1 MITTTMA
8 RVACRATVFFLFLF
22 SVSLPLSSS
31 LPPLPDMSP
40 SDVGAWLS
48 SLSLQQ
54 YAAAFTSHGIDG
66 GALSNLS
73 AAELQSLGISA
84 LGHRK
89 KILKAVHELK
99 SQHTNTHTAT
109 RTATPLSTSDVVCE
123 MAADGSSSCD
133 NKLYL
138 GVRTASEYTADADN
152 WQEEPYPHQY
162 DTRRCNIERLSM
174 DKMTQQRF
182 LNQYYLRKP
191 LILTPTPDSAHATLR
206 VRAAW
211 SRQSTLRQ
219 LADLP
224 VNLGTPHSLTAFGD
238 GVVSS
243 TLGQYIVDLRNT
255 SVDRVS
261 ADHYLFDR
269 RGFFKQA
276 TVLLDTY
283 QPHPLFHW
291 HTTDAQY
298 GTSDGMTYALGPT
311 GSGINFH
318 YHKDGWNEV
327 LFGRKRW
334 FLYPPTVGAPP
345 GGYNQFEPALKWY
358 EETYGGLAEDE
369 LPYECV
375 QYPGEVFYV
384 PEDWS
389 APLHSTRFTH
399 PFSRLRDVLLSRLV
413 VLAHIRRVMCFFAVV
428 IVVPVL

>member
-1 MITTTMA
+1 MLALAMA
-8 RVACRATVFFLFLF
+8 RRAWRTCLFLVF
-22 SVSLPLSSS
+22 LLSVSFSLTSS

-40 SDVGAWLS
+40 SDVGSWLS
-48 SLSLQQ
+48 SLSLPQ
-54 YAAAFTSHGIDG
+54 YAAAFTSNNIDG
-66 GALSNLS
+66 GALSTLS
-73 AAELQSLGISA
+73 ASELQSLGISA

-89 KILKAVHELK
+89 KILKAIDELK
-99 SQHTNTHTAT
+99 ATHTTDPSTAPT
-109 RTATPLSTSDVVCE
+109 RPPPSLSSSEVICE
-123 MAADGSSSCD
+123 MAADGSSSCE

-138 GVRTASEYTADADN
+138 GVRTASEYAPDADN

-162 DTRRCNIERLSM
+162 DTNRCTIDRIAM
-174 DKMTQQRF
+174 DKLSQQQF
-182 LNQYYLRKP
+182 LSDYYLHKP
-191 LILTPTPDSAHATLR
+191 LILTPTPQSAQTTLR

-219 LADLP
+219 LSNLP

-243 TLGQYIVDLRNT
+243 TLGQYIQDLRNT
-255 SVDRVS
+255 SVDRIS

-276 TVLLDTY
+276 AVLLDTY

-345 GGYNQFEPALKWY
+345 GGYNQFEPALRWY
-358 EETYGGLAEDE
+358 EETYGTLAEEE
-369 LPYECV
+369 LPFECV

-389 APLHSTRFTH
+389 APRIKTHRRCPSYIKSSLVFHSCLFTCV
-399 PFSRLRDVLLSRLV
+399 S
-413 VLAHIRRVMCFFAVV
+413 MC
-428 IVVPVL
+428 L

>member
-1 MITTTMA
+1 MI
-8 RVACRATVFFLFLF
+8 RRSWRACPLVILLLFL
-22 SVSLPLSSS
+22 SLSSTLS

-54 YAAAFTSHGIDG
+54 YAAAFTSQGIDG
-66 GALSNLS
+66 GALSKLS
-73 AAELQSLGISA
+73 ASELQTLGISA

-89 KILKAVHELK
+89 KILKAIDDLK
-99 SQHTNTHTAT
+99 AHHTT
-109 RTATPLSTSDVVCE
+109 RLIAASDTRPPPSLASSHVVCE
-123 MAADGSSSCD
+123 MAADGTSQCED
-133 NKLYL
+133 KLYL
-138 GVRTASEYTADADN
+138 GVRTASEYAPDADN
-152 WQEEPYPHQY
+152 WQEEPYPHVY
-162 DTRRCNIERLSM
+162 DTNRCTIDRIAIDKLTKQKFLSE
-174 DKMTQQRF
+174 
-182 LNQYYLRKP
+182 YYLHKP
-191 LILTPTPDSAHATLR
+191 LILTPTPQSAQATLR

-211 SRQSTLRQ
+211 SRPSTLR
-219 LADLP
+219 LLSKLP

-243 TLGQYIVDLRNT
+243 TLGQYIVDLRNS
-255 SVDRVS
+255 SVDRIS

-276 TVLLDTY
+276 AVLLETY

-345 GGYNQFEPALKWY
+345 GGYNQFEGALKWY
-358 EETYGGLAEDE
+358 DETYHTLKEDE
-369 LPYECV
+369 LPFECV

-389 APLHSTRFTH
+389 AYNQPYCASPLCDF
-399 PFSRLRDVLLSRLV
+399 LL
-413 VLAHIRRVMCFFAVV
+413 
-428 IVVPVL
+428 

>member
-1 MITTTMA
+1 MLRLTLHPCLLLLLL
-8 RVACRATVFFLFLF
+8 VAATF
-22 SVSLPLSSS
+22 SLTLS

-40 SDVGAWLS
+40 SDVGALLS

-54 YAAAFTSHGIDG
+54 YAATFTSHGIDG
-66 GALSNLS
+66 GALSKLS
-73 AAELQSLGISA
+73 AAELQTLGISA

-89 KILKAVHELK
+89 KLLKAIDDLK
-99 SQHTNTHTAT
+99 AAHTTTAPTTSPT
-109 RTATPLSTSDVVCE
+109 RTPTSLSSSQLVCE
-123 MAADGSSSCD
+123 MAADGTSSCD

-138 GVRTASEYTADADN
+138 GVRTASEYAPDADN
-152 WQEEPYPHQY
+152 WQEEPYPHMY
-162 DTRRCNIERLSM
+162 DTQRCTIDRISI
-174 DKMTQQRF
+174 DKLTQEQF
-182 LNQYYLRKP
+182 LNDYYLHKP
-191 LILTPTPDSAHATLR
+191 LILTPTPTSAQATLR

-219 LADLP
+219 LSDLP

-243 TLGQYIVDLRNT
+243 TLGQYIRDLRNT
-255 SVDRVS
+255 SVDRIS

-276 TVLLDTY
+276 AVLLETY

-358 EETYGGLAEDE
+358 EETYGTLEEDE
-369 LPYECV
+369 LPFECV

-389 APLHSTRFTH
+389 ASSQTVHIFAVEH
-399 PFSRLRDVLLSRLV
+399 CCLSRP
-413 VLAHIRRVMCFFAVV
+413 AR
-428 IVVPVL
+428 